1 MSTTLTTIPRV
12 AVTNYLRLLRLPVD
26 AAGSIAKRD
35 EAWAPALAF
44 DSFEAQVLGL
54 LGSVLRDDT
63 LVQESNRQK
72 ARVDQLRRATELE
85 AAAAARRARA
95 DETLDERRE
104 EAKEK
109 AEEARER
116 KEQEKARLE
125 EAKEAADRKAR
136 QDAAAKAQKAKKAS
150 DARRKRLA
158 DRERDAEA
166 KRLEAERVALAERR
180 EALEASGT
188 ALRLDKAASTVKE
201 NRKKQS

>member
-1 MSTTLTTIPRV
+1 V

-54 LGSVLRDDT
+54 LGSVLHDDT

-72 ARVDQLRRATELE
+72 ARIDQLRRATELE

-95 DETLDERRE
+95 DAQLDERRD

-109 AEEARER
+109 AEEAQAR
-116 KEQEKARLE
+116 KEHEKARLE

-136 QDAAAKAQKAKKAS
+136 QDATTKAQKAKKAS
-150 DARRKRLA
+150 DARQKRLA
-158 DRERDAEA
+158 AKERDAET
-166 KRLEAERVALAERR
+166 KRLEAERVALTERR

-188 ALRLDKAASTVKE
+188 ALRLDKAASALKRS
-201 NRKKQS
+201 RKKQS